1 MNVQMNARM
10 NECTDARMNECTDA
24 RMNGCMDECTD
35 RRMKMLIGSIKETEN
50 GYAGDMVRAIL

>member
-10 NECTDARMNECTDA
+10 NECTDARMNE
-24 RMNGCMDECTD
+24 RTD

>member
-10 NECTDARMNECTDA
+10 NECTDARMNGCTDR
-24 RMNGCMDECTD
+24 RMNECTD

>member
-10 NECTDARMNECTDA
+10 NECTDARMN
-24 RMNGCMDECTD
+24 ECTD

>member
-1 MNVQMNARM
+1 MQKVNVQMNARM
-10 NECTDARMNECTDA
+10 NECTDARMN
-24 RMNGCMDECTD
+24 ECTD

>member
-10 NECTDARMNECTDA
+10 NECTDARMN
-24 RMNGCMDECTD
+24 GCAD

>member
-10 NECTDARMNECTDA
+10 NECTDARMN
-24 RMNGCMDECTD
+24 GCTD

>member
-1 MNVQMNARM
+1 MNVQMNAQ
-10 NECTDARMNECTDA
+10 MNECTDA
-24 RMNGCMDECTD
+24 RMNGCTD

>member
-10 NECTDARMNECTDA
+10 N
-24 RMNGCMDECTD
+24 ECTD

>member
-10 NECTDARMNECTDA
+10 NECTDARMN
-24 RMNGCMDECTD
+24 ECTD

-50 GYAGDMVRAIL
+50 GYAGDMDRAIL